1 MVQFPAVPR
10 GRDPILACFWPFGN
24 YFDLKNE
31 FFGHGYHMAGLRRP
45 YFSHF
50 GHFQSFGCRLG
61 GEIGEIRKLN
71 FFGQIHILHEIW
83 DLINPSES
91 SFGRNLSE
99 KSHFLGVLPSWEPF
113 IWSNLSYL

>member
-1 MVQFPAVPR
+1 MTSKNEISGMVSICPAFCPA
-10 GRDPILACFWPFGN
+10 ILAN
-24 YFDLKNE
+24 
-31 FFGHGYHMAGLRRP
+31 
-45 YFSHF
+45 
-50 GHFQSFGCRLG
+50 FQSFGCRLG

-91 SFGRNLSE
+91 SFGRDLSE
-99 KSHFLGVLPSWEPF
+99 KSHFLGVLTSWEPF